1 MFGSGKLVAGS
12 RFVAWERLGNLTG
25 SLIKKISLAIQSV
38 TALEFSQILRCV
50 TNRIQKRPVQVSLLG
65 VELEGRPFC
74 VSNCVWVASFPG
86 DCRESSEE
94 PSLLIDASL
103 VKELGIGVLLEVRGS
118 KLEFAKGAHSFGVN
132 ISVNNTQA
140 DG

>member
-1 MFGSGKLVAGS
+1 MTVLKS
-12 RFVAWERLGNLTG
+12 
-25 SLIKKISLAIQSV
+25 
-38 TALEFSQILRCV
+38 SQILRCV
-50 TNRIQKRPVQVSLLG
+50 TNRIQKGPVQVPLLG

-86 DCRESSEE
+86 DRRESSEE
-94 PSLLIDASL
+94 TSLLIDASL
-103 VKELGIGVLLEVRGS
+103 VKKLGIGVLLDIRGS
-118 KLEFAKGAHSFGVN
+118 KLEFTKSAHSFGMD